1 MPPVRP
7 RPAYRLGGRDGSD
20 AGDRA
25 KAGKGLVGRPAAW
38 HERGAA
44 IADFAMVSGLVTL
57 VFVAVFQV
65 GLAMHIRNT
74 LISCASEGA
83 RLGAR
88 ADIAPEEGAA
98 RARQLIT
105 RSISATFARD
115 VSASVETVDGV
126 GVVAVHVRAR
136 LPVIGP
142 FGPDGRLDVVGRAYL
157 ESQ

>member
-1 MPPVRP
+1 VDDHGVR
-7 RPAYRLGGRDGSD
+7 R
-20 AGDRA
+20 
-25 KAGKGLVGRPAAW
+25 
-38 HERGAA
+38 ERGAA
-44 IADFAMVSGLVTL
+44 IADFAMVAGLVTL

-65 GLAMHIRNT
+65 GLTMHIRNT

-88 ADIAPEEGAA
+88 ADTAPEEGAA

-105 RSISATFARD
+105 RSISATFAQD

-126 GVVAVHVRAR
+126 EVVAVHVRAP